1 MTKQISI
8 GWLVALAGIAVAFV
22 LAVILL
28 FTLTRE
34 PKYQDCEAWAQ
45 LDGMTTLEASQGC
58 ELMGIWGYDTKNI
71 TREEYEWNVREFS
84 GDMDEL
90 EDRVYELESEDDW

>member
-58 ELMGIWGYDTKNI
+58 DTKNI